1 MMDRP
6 HKRPR
11 AARLLG
17 RLAALALAAALT
29 LSLAGCEELLAMVQ
43 QAQNAPPAASQPAPP
58 AEGGGFSV
66 TFIDVGQALSVLVG
80 CDGQYMLY
88 DGGNV
93 EDGSLVVSYL
103 QSRGVD
109 RLEYVFCSHAHED
122 HVGGLAAVMAAVPAG
137 QVYAPVTENDTQC
150 FEDFVKYTQQQG
162 LAIVVPAAGS
172 VWQLGSAVIRML
184 GPVASYD
191 DTNDTSLVLRIDYGE
206 TSFLLTGDMEQ
217 DAEDDLV
224 ASGAPLD
231 VDVLQVGHHGSETST
246 GYVFLNAIL
255 PEIGVISVGEG
266 NSYGHPHEAAL
277 SRLRDA
283 GVDVWRTD
291 LSGTITITSDG
302 ADYAVAS
309 ERYVPPEQQNPTT
322 SDGSGQQSSSQQTI
336 QAYIGNVNSKKFHLP
351 SCPNLPDAANQTL
364 FSSYEEAVQA
374 GYTPCGNC
382 LG

>member
-246 GYVFLNAIL
+246 GYVFLNAVL

-374 GYTPCGNC
+374 GYTSCGNC